1 MKKYDSYKDSGIEW
15 IGEIPRHWEESKL
28 KYLFSFSKGLTIT
41 KENLEDIGVPCVNY
55 GEIHSHCGF
64 KVNPEKNSL
73 RCVSEDYLKNSTNS
87 LMTNGD
93 FVFADTSEDIEG
105 SGNFTHLYGDRNV
118 FAGYH
123 TIVLKP
129 SQKLNSKFFA
139 YHFDSLE
146 FRSQIRST
154 VKGIKVLSVT
164 QSILKNCEVWIPPIE
179 EQTAIANYL
188 GQKTTQIDDLIA
200 KKERLI
206 QLLEEERTAIINQA
220 VTKGLPAEERL
231 KAGLDP
237 NVPMKDS
244 GIEWLGEIPEHWEV
258 KRLKQIFNLSKGL
271 TITKENLESEGI
283 PCVNYGE
290 IHSKFGFEVDIN
302 KHQLKCVN
310 PTYLESDYKSLIR
323 TGDFVFADT
332 SEDISG
338 AGNFTYLKSNHEIFA
353 GYHTIIL
360 RPLFDIESRYFA
372 YQFDSI
378 PYRTQIRQSVKG
390 IKVFS
395 ITQGILKNTSLWI
408 PEIHEQ
414 RQIVEFLDV
423 ETNRIDTMKNSIIK
437 EIELLKEY
445 KTALISEV
453 VTGKVKVVAD

>member
-1 MKKYDSYKDSGIEW
+1 MIFLPSSETYEDLGLSALVNEELENTSFSYHVINFRISPDMNHEFKKYLTNNNFVLNQFAREGQGTTRKI
-15 IGEIPRHWEESKL
+15 IG
-28 KYLFSFSKGLTIT
+28 
-41 KENLEDIGVPCVNY
+41 
-55 GEIHSHCGF
+55 
-64 KVNPEKNSL
+64 
-73 RCVSEDYLKNSTNS
+73 
-87 LMTNGD
+87 
-93 FVFADTSEDIEG
+93 
-105 SGNFTHLYGDRNV
+105 RNV
-118 FAGYH
+118 FR
-123 TIVLKP
+123 
-129 SQKLNSKFFA
+129 N
-139 YHFDSLE
+139 
-146 FRSQIRST
+146 
-154 VKGIKVLSVT
+154 IKVA
-164 QSILKNCEVWIPPIE
+164 IPPIE

-188 GQKTTQIDDLIA
+188 DQKTTQIDDLIA

-220 VTKGLPAEERL
+220 VTKGLPAEERM

-237 NVPMKDS
+237 TVPMKDS
-244 GIEWLGEIPEHWEV
+244 GVEWLGEIPAHWEV
-258 KRLKQIFNLSKGL
+258 KKLKQIFNSSKGL

-290 IHSKFGFEVDIN
+290 IHSKFGFEVDID
-302 KHQLKCVN
+302 KHQLKCVA
-310 PTYLESDYKSLIR
+310 PSYLESDYKSLIQ

-332 SEDISG
+332 SEDVSG

-360 RPLFDIESRYFA
+360 RAFCDIEPRYFA

-408 PEIHEQ
+408 PTLDEQ
-414 RQIVEFLDV
+414 KQIIKFLDI
-423 ETNRIDTMKNSIIK
+423 ETDRIVSIKNSTRK

-453 VTGKVKVVAD
+453 VTGKVDVRNENINQQVAI